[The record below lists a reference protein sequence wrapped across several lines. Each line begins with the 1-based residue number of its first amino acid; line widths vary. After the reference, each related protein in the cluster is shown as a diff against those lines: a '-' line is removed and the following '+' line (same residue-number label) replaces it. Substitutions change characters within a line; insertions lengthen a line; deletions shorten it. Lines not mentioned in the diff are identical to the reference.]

1 MAVTVVVVSGPI
13 GAGKTTLAQGLA
25 RRFGALHLHSEDFL
39 RKHGGDGSR
48 RTRQELTVALDRETG
63 GRWLADG
70 VLAALRGHGPGA
82 PSHTG
87 RTPGILIV
95 DAASSEAQLDG
106 LRGSPGLRVVHVHLE
121 TPEPEQAL
129 RDAER
134 RSRATHVHERPA
146 TAEVA
151 KPHLPEQPPRTP
163 HEDTTPTTVEAARA
177 HAAERPLRTPSEGA
191 RPDPLD
197 AARPS
202 EERPFTAHQDSERD
216 AFEAT
221 WAHPAER
228 AVHALASLAEL
239 VVDTAKTPPDAVLV
253 RVASRLGLYGPP
265 GERLVDLII
274 PGRHD
279 GVDTRP
285 LTAQLAP
292 HYAVLFRPDGP
303 DPRPSREELE
313 DAFARGHRVL
323 VESAGPSASGCI
335 QAAGIAPGRVRR
347 VVLACRSEGRAFD
360 WVGLREAASLNAPT
374 DLALT
379 LAGDLAA
386 TNWASRRFDQLTDA
400 ARHHLEEL
408 ERVAGAPVSFLAPSP
423 EARHLIE
430 RRPW

>member
-25 RRFGALHLHSEDFL
+25 RRFGALHLHSRDL
-39 RKHGGDGSR
+39 LLKHGGEGSR
-48 RTRQELTVALDRETG
+48 CSRQDRSLTLDRETG

-70 VLAALRGHGPGA
+70 VLAALRDHGLDAPG
-82 PSHTG
+82 
-87 RTPGILIV
+87 LFIV

-121 TPEPEQAL
+121 APEPEQAL
-129 RDAER
+129 RDAEQD
-134 RSRATHVHERPA
+134 SF
-146 TAEVA
+146 
-151 KPHLPEQPPRTP
+151 
-163 HEDTTPTTVEAARA
+163 EAA
-177 HAAERPLRTPSEGA
+177 
-191 RPDPLD
+191 
-197 AARPS
+197 
-202 EERPFTAHQDSERD
+202 
-216 AFEAT
+216 

-228 AVHALASLAEL
+228 AVYALASLSDL
-239 VVDTAKTPPDAVLV
+239 VVDTARTSPDAVLV
-253 RVASRLGLYGPP
+253 RVASRLGLYGRA
-265 GERLVDLII
+265 GERLVDLIV
-274 PGRHD
+274 PGLHD
-279 GVDTRP
+279 GVDMRP

-292 HYAVLFRPDGP
+292 HYAILLQPSAG
-303 DPRPSREELE
+303 PSREELE
-313 DAFARGHRVL
+313 DAFGRGHRVL
-323 VESAGPSASGCI
+323 VVSAGPSASGCI

-360 WVGLREAASLNAPT
+360 WVGLREAASLNGPT

-386 TNWASRRFDQLTDA
+386 TNWAARRFDQLTDA

>member
-25 RRFGALHLHSEDFL
+25 RRFGALHLRSDDFL
-39 RKHGGDGSR
+39 REHFPEGSYGWR
-48 RTRQELTVALDRETG
+48 RSRLHQGIAKDSETG
-63 GRWLADG
+63 GRWLADS
-70 VLAALRGHGPGA
+70 VLAALHGHGFDAMTPSRRVPGLA
-82 PSHTG
+82 V
-87 RTPGILIV
+87 V
-95 DAASSEAQLDG
+95 DAANSAEQLDG
-106 LRGSPGLRVVHVHLE
+106 LRGNSSIHVVHVHLE
-121 TPEPEQAL
+121 VSEPERA
-129 RDAER
+129 
-134 RSRATHVHERPA
+134 SRGE
-146 TAEVA
+146 
-151 KPHLPEQPPRTP
+151 EQPSLTSAQNSGP
-163 HEDTTPTTVEAARA
+163 DTFAKAQPQV
-177 HAAERPLRTPSEGA
+177 AEGN
-191 RPDPLD
+191 
-197 AARPS
+197 
-202 EERPFTAHQDSERD
+202 
-216 AFEAT
+216 
-221 WAHPAER
+221 
-228 AVHALASLAEL
+228 VHALASVADL
-239 VVDTAKTPPDAVLV
+239 VVDRTTATSDAVLV
-253 RVASRLGLYGPP
+253 RVASRLELYGRQ

-274 PGRHD
+274 PSPHGE
-279 GVDTRP
+279 VNTRP

-292 HYAVLFRPDGP
+292 HYSFLLRPGAAL
-303 DPRPSREELE
+303 SREELE

-323 VESAGPSASGCI
+323 VESTGPSASGCI

-379 LAGDLAA
+379 LAEDLAA

>member
-25 RRFGALHLHSEDFL
+25 RRFGALHLHSKDFL

-63 GRWLADG
+63 GPWLADG
-70 VLAALRGHGPGA
+70 VLAALRDHGLDA
-82 PSHTG
+82 P
-87 RTPGILIV
+87 RLIIV

-121 TPEPEQAL
+121 TPEPEQAR
-129 RDAER
+129 RDAEPD
-134 RSRATHVHERPA
+134 SF
-146 TAEVA
+146 
-151 KPHLPEQPPRTP
+151 
-163 HEDTTPTTVEAARA
+163 EAA
-177 HAAERPLRTPSEGA
+177 
-191 RPDPLD
+191 
-197 AARPS
+197 
-202 EERPFTAHQDSERD
+202 
-216 AFEAT
+216 
-221 WAHPAER
+221 WAHSAER

-253 RVASRLGLYGPP
+253 RVASRLGLYGRL
-265 GERLVDLII
+265 GERLVDLIV
-274 PGRHD
+274 PGPHD

-313 DAFARGHRVL
+313 DAFARGHLML

-386 TNWASRRFDQLTDA
+386 TNWAARRFDQLTDA

>member
-25 RRFGALHLHSEDFL
+25 RRFGALHLRSRDLL
-39 RKHGGDGSR
+39 REHGGEGSR
-48 RTRQELTVALDRETG
+48 RSRQDRSLTLDHETG

-70 VLAALRGHGPGA
+70 VLAALRVHGLDA
-82 PSHTG
+82 SG
-87 RTPGILIV
+87 RTQRLITV

-121 TPEPEQAL
+121 APEPEQAL

-134 RSRATHVHERPA
+134 RSRDTQEDAEPHGFEAAWAHPA
-146 TAEVA
+146 
-151 KPHLPEQPPRTP
+151 EQHPRTP
-163 HEDTTPTTVEAARA
+163 HEGAGPATVEVAR
-177 HAAERPLRTPSEGA
+177 RP
-191 RPDPLD
+191 
-197 AARPS
+197 
-202 EERPFTAHQDSERD
+202 EERPCAVDQDSEPHR
-216 AFEAT
+216 FEAA

-228 AVHALASLAEL
+228 AVHALALLAEL
-239 VVDTAKTPPDAVLV
+239 VVDTARTPPDAVLV
-253 RVASRLGLYGPP
+253 RVASRLGLYGRP
-265 GERLVDLII
+265 GERLVDLIV
-274 PGRHD
+274 PGSHD

-285 LTAQLAP
+285 LTSQLAR
-292 HYAVLFRPDGP
+292 HYAVLFRRGGP
-303 DPRPSREELE
+303 GPSREEME
-313 DAFARGHRVL
+313 DAFARGHHVL
-323 VESAGPSASGCI
+323 VESAEPSACACI

-379 LAGDLAA
+379 LAGELAA
-386 TNWASRRFDQLTDA
+386 TNWAARRFDQLTDA

-408 ERVAGAPVSFLAPSP
+408 ERVAGAPVSFLAPFP

>member
-25 RRFGALHLHSEDFL
+25 RRFGAQHLRSEDFL
-39 RKHGGDGSR
+39 RKHGGEGSR
-48 RTRQELTVALDRETG
+48 RTRQELTVALDRTMG

-70 VLAALRGHGPGA
+70 VLTVLHGHGLDA
-82 PSHTG
+82 HG
-87 RTPGILIV
+87 RTPRLVTV

-121 TPEPEQAL
+121 TPKPEQAL

-134 RSRATHVHERPA
+134 RSRAMHEHERPA
-146 TAEVA
+146 TAEA
-151 KPHLPEQPPRTP
+151 ARPHSAEHHPRTP
-163 HEDTTPTTVEAARA
+163 HDDTTPAVTEADKSPHAEQVPHTPHEVAKPDAVE
-177 HAAERPLRTPSEGA
+177 
-191 RPDPLD
+191 

-202 EERPFTAHQDSERD
+202 EEQPCTASLDSEQD
-216 AFEAT
+216 HFEAA

-228 AVHALASLAEL
+228 AVHALASLADL
-239 VVDTAKTPPDAVLV
+239 VVDTARTPPDAVLV
-253 RVASRLGLYGPP
+253 RVASRLGLYGRP

-274 PGRHD
+274 PGPH
-279 GVDTRP
+279 GGADTRP

-292 HYAVLFRPDGP
+292 HYAVLLRSGAA
-303 DPRPSREELE
+303 PSREELE

-323 VESAGPSASGCI
+323 VESAGPCASGCI
-335 QAAGIAPGRVRR
+335 QAAGIAPARVRR
-347 VVLACRSEGRAFD
+347 VVLACRSEGGAFD
-360 WVGLREAASLNAPT
+360 WVGLLEAASLNAPT

-379 LAGDLAA
+379 LAGDMAA
-386 TNWASRRFDQLTDA
+386 TNWSVRRFDQLTDP

-423 EARHLIE
+423 EARHLLE

>member
-25 RRFGALHLHSEDFL
+25 RRFGALHLRSRDLLKEQ
-39 RKHGGDGSR
+39 GGEGSR
-48 RTRQELTVALDRETG
+48 RSRQDRLLTLDRETA

-70 VLAALRGHGPGA
+70 VLTVLHGLDTHGL
-82 PSHTG
+82 
-87 RTPGILIV
+87 IIV
-95 DAASSEAQLDG
+95 DAVSSEAQLVG

-121 TPEPEQAL
+121 APEPEQAL
-129 RDAER
+129 RDEER
-134 RSRATHVHERPA
+134 RSHATHEHEEPA
-146 TAEVA
+146 TVA
-151 KPHLPEQPPRTP
+151 VASAHPIEPPPHAPRKDAGFAPTGVASAHPIEPLPHAPR
-163 HEDTTPTTVEAARA
+163 ED
-177 HAAERPLRTPSEGA
+177 A
-191 RPDPLD
+191 RPDNGK

-202 EERPFTAHQDSERD
+202 EEPSCTPCTDAEQDG
-216 AFEAT
+216 FEAA

-228 AVHALASLAEL
+228 AVHALASLSDL
-239 VVDTAKTPPDAVLV
+239 VVDTAKTSPDAVLV
-253 RVASRLGLYGPP
+253 RVASRLGLYGRS
-265 GERLVDLII
+265 GERLVDLIV
-274 PGRHD
+274 PGPHG
-279 GVDTRP
+279 GVDMRP

-292 HYAVLFRPDGP
+292 HYAILLQPSAG
-303 DPRPSREELE
+303 PSREELE

-323 VESAGPSASGCI
+323 VVSAEPSASGCI

-386 TNWASRRFDQLTDA
+386 TNWSVRRFDQLTDS
-400 ARHHLEEL
+400 ARHHLEEF
-408 ERVAGAPVSFLAPSP
+408 ERVAGAPVSFLAPSL
-423 EARHLIE
+423 EARHFIE

>member
-25 RRFGALHLHSEDFL
+25 RRFGALPLHSEDFL

-48 RTRQELTVALDRETG
+48 LARQELTVALDRETG

-70 VLAALRGHGPGA
+70 VLAALRSHGLNA
-82 PSHTG
+82 P
-87 RTPGILIV
+87 RLIIV
-95 DAASSEAQLDG
+95 DAASSEAQLDC

-121 TPEPEQAL
+121 TPEQEQAL
-129 RDAER
+129 RDTEPD
-134 RSRATHVHERPA
+134 SF
-146 TAEVA
+146 
-151 KPHLPEQPPRTP
+151 
-163 HEDTTPTTVEAARA
+163 EAA
-177 HAAERPLRTPSEGA
+177 
-191 RPDPLD
+191 
-197 AARPS
+197 
-202 EERPFTAHQDSERD
+202 
-216 AFEAT
+216 

-239 VVDTAKTPPDAVLV
+239 VVDTARTPPDAVLV
-253 RVASRLGLYGPP
+253 RVASRLGLYGHP
-265 GERLVDLII
+265 GERLVDLIV

-279 GVDTRP
+279 GVDTRT

-292 HYAVLFRPDGP
+292 HYAVLFRPGGP
-303 DPRPSREELE
+303 DPMPSREELE

-335 QAAGIAPGRVRR
+335 QAAGLAPGRVRR

-360 WVGLREAASLNAPT
+360 WVGLRDAASLNAPT

-386 TNWASRRFDQLTDA
+386 TNWAARRFDQLTDA